1 MKYNSLNYHK
11 SPLFQDP
18 IQGGKIVSC
27 TSEKHL
33 VAVIGAGPAGLSAAK
48 QLTCEKIHVALFN
61 RDVKPGGLAE
71 YGIYPSKHKL
81 KEALRA
87 QFRQILA
94 LPQIDYYG
102 NISIGQSGDL
112 TFDDLR
118 DIGFQALMVTTGAQ
132 KAKHLGI
139 PGEELNG
146 VYHAQELVYHY
157 NLLPP
162 FSTMPYTIGRQVA
175 IVGAGNVM
183 TDIARW
189 LLHEKRVEK
198 VYIIVRRSPAD
209 VKFDRKELEYVAANL
224 DLSALNQE
232 FERTA
237 PIMLAMSKDIEQAKS
252 NILAAIPNAFPKKFD
267 ARLIFTFLSSP
278 TKILGNS
285 SGQVVGLEIEDNT
298 LEMKNGETKAKGL
311 GIKHQIPID
320 NVILA
325 IGNLVDDQFGL
336 PSRGNGYVIH
346 PEPRFPIDNTS
357 YEASD
362 SQNGQLIKDI
372 FIAGWARRA
381 STGLVGIAR
390 KDGVNGAKAMIQY
403 LQNIPPISMQSLE
416 KIQDRLAQLNKPI
429 ITKSDILYL
438 EELERKEAQ
447 RLNLDE
453 YKWATNTEML
463 RLIKQG

>member
-1 MKYNSLNYHK
+1 M
-11 SPLFQDP
+11 
-18 IQGGKIVSC
+18 SC

-48 QLTCEKIHVALFN
+48 QLACEKIHVALFN
-61 RDVKPGGLAE
+61 RDIKPGGLAE

-81 KEALRA
+81 KEGLRT

-162 FSTMPYTIGRQVA
+162 FSTMPYAIGRHVA

-189 LLHEKRVEK
+189 LLHEKVVEK

-224 DLSALNQE
+224 DLSALNKE

-252 NILAAIPNAFPKKFD
+252 NILAAMPNAYPKTSE
-267 ARLIFTFLSSP
+267 AQLIFTFLSSP
-278 TKILGNS
+278 TRILGNV
-285 SGQVVGLEIEDNT
+285 SGQVVGLEIEENT
-298 LEMKNGETKAKGL
+298 LEMENGETKARGL
-311 GIKHQIPID
+311 GIKHQIPVD

-336 PSRGNGYVIH
+336 PSRGNGYVMH
-346 PEPRFPIDNTS
+346 PEPRYPIDNTS
-357 YEASD
+357 YEAYD

-390 KDGVNGAKAMIQY
+390 KDGVNGAKAIIQY
-403 LQNIPPISMQSLE
+403 LQNMPPTSMQSIE
-416 KIQDRLAQLNKPI
+416 KIQSRLAQLNKPI

-463 RLIKQG
+463 RVINK